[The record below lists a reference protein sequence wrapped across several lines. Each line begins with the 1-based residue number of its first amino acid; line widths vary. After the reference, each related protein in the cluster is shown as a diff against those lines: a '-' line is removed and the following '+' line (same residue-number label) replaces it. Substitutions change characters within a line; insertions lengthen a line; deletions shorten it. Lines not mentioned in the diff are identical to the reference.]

1 MKWSLQTQS
10 KLFEMRFQ
18 FRNNENS
25 LIFVDHLIP
34 KIYQNFI
41 VKVIFMP
48 DEDVYDWKNNF
59 LGSLWPLILKRDK
72 KRWIFHRKNDISLLD
87 PSRWNFV
94 IMTEWPG
101 QLGWKISRKVT
112 FNNLNIVIS
121 FQTVS
126 DSFKMIYM
134 EITKIL
140 WECAIVKEP

>member
-1 MKWSLQTQS
+1 MKTYTI
-10 KLFEMRFQ
+10 E
-18 FRNNENS
+18 
-25 LIFVDHLIP
+25 
-34 KIYQNFI
+34 
-41 VKVIFMP
+41 
-48 DEDVYDWKNNF
+48 KNNF

-94 IMTEWPG
+94 IMTELPG

-112 FNNLNIVIS
+112 FINLNIVIF

-140 WECAIVKEP
+140 WESAIVKEP